1 MTNPRLPRQLV
12 LPGIFLLLFTLFAFR
27 VFGGASS
34 DSSRSATAPSREV
47 PSPISTIPTPMD
59 AERTSASAPPRASS
73 HAAVQAP
80 PSEAS
85 PVEIPAVA
93 GMVIGKDP
101 ETGAWGPPTPEQLRE
116 LAELR
121 NLSAADRRAIAKPDG
136 PLPEVHHP
144 DGHVSVE
151 LDGQFQEF
159 TTVRLGPDG
168 KPVFTCVQGPEN
180 AERTLTEPAAPA
192 LEER

>member
-1 MTNPRLPRQLV
+1 MTNPRLLRQLV
-12 LPGIFLLLFTLFAFR
+12 LPGILLLLTLFGFH
-27 VFGGASS
+27 VLGGASS
-34 DSSRSATAPSREV
+34 RSSRSTTAPPREA
-47 PSPISTIPTPMD
+47 PPASTTTRIPV
-59 AERTSASAPPRASS
+59 AGRTFASAPARASGD
-73 HAAVQAP
+73 AKVDAP
-80 PSEAS
+80 PSGAS

-121 NLSAADRRAIAKPDG
+121 SLSAADRRAIAKPDG

-168 KPVFTCVQGPEN
+168 KPIFTCVQGPEN
-180 AERTLTEPAAPA
+180 AERALTEPAAPA